1 MGSLLATRLA
11 RKVQDTFRFQFSEV
25 CFFTDSSC
33 VLGMLQCDSDTFNE
47 FVGNRVAEIRKN
59 SNIDCWYW
67 VPTDKNPADMGTRPK
82 VEPSDLAAGTDYQIG
97 MDWMRDPVSKWPT
110 RKTFSTPP
118 PEEERR
124 KDRVG
129 VATIMSNSPSPIF
142 SRFRSLSKTV
152 RVMATVIAALD
163 KWRVYRKISSS
174 LETPGE
180 YKVILTPAALETA
193 ERYLIASAQEK
204 LELKELEP
212 LLPEVTKVSG
222 VGDVKFNLLLVGG
235 RSKVR
240 YRIGYEADGVPV
252 LPAKHPLSR
261 LYIRE
266 AHEIDHGGSTLR

>member
-1 MGSLLATRLA
+1 M
-11 RKVQDTFRFQFSEV
+11 
-25 CFFTDSSC
+25 
-33 VLGMLQCDSDTFNE
+33 
-47 FVGNRVAEIRKN
+47 
-59 SNIDCWYW
+59 
-67 VPTDKNPADMGTRPK
+67 
-82 VEPSDLAAGTDYQIG
+82 EPSCLAAGTDYQIG

-110 RKTFSTPP
+110 RKTFSTPSP
-118 PEEERR
+118 KEERR

-129 VATIMSNSPSPIF
+129 VAPIMSNSPSPIF

-163 KWRVYRKISSS
+163 KWRVYRQKSSS
-174 LETPGE
+174 FEATGE
-180 YKVILTPAALETA
+180 YKVILTPTALETA

-240 YRIGYEADGVPV
+240 YRIGYDADGVPV

>member
-1 MGSLLATRLA
+1 
-11 RKVQDTFRFQFSEV
+11 
-25 CFFTDSSC
+25 
-33 VLGMLQCDSDTFNE
+33 
-47 FVGNRVAEIRKN
+47 
-59 SNIDCWYW
+59 
-67 VPTDKNPADMGTRPK
+67 
-82 VEPSDLAAGTDYQIG
+82 
-97 MDWMRDPVSKWPT
+97 MRDPVNKWPT

-124 KDRVG
+124 NDRVW
-129 VATIMSNSPSPIF
+129 VAAIMSNSPSPIF

-204 LELKELEP
+204 LVLKELEP
-212 LLPEVTKVSG
+212 LLPEATKVSG

-235 RSKVR
+235 RSNPR
-240 YRIGYEADGVPV
+240 
-252 LPAKHPLSR
+252 
-261 LYIRE
+261 
-266 AHEIDHGGSTLR
+266 